1 MDGWYVLEASA
12 PHRCRMPV
20 RDNALPVA
28 VAAGE
33 SLAADY
39 FRGWLSYRALFGQ
52 WFLRLWWTARPP
64 ESLWEVDRV
73 AARGE
78 CLLAVGP
85 LDEVVVELRHT
96 VDGVPHRYRIARRVA
111 PDSSSRTVRFG
122 LGHAVTARADEVFD
136 VDAAAEL
143 FCAYYRTGTVPSV
156 EYVLRELD
164 SPDVL
169 TDFGA
174 QTHVLTVE
182 YDQLRPV
189 LATVA
194 DGEFAK
200 VLQEFD
206 VDAGFAVLVLSPLP
220 PGRTWAEL
228 AGDEATGTEEFVQ
241 AAGSGGRY
249 LVEWRKWD
257 GDDYRVFVIGRHATS
272 PAESLTESMRRLG
285 VLGEEIRALRVSMDR
300 TVDSINVQAVEL
312 ASVADF
318 PEIKSAEIVY
328 SEPTTALEYPEPTTA
343 PLPVTEAAEIRHSD
357 PTIARG
363 HPEPTTAPLPITEA
377 AEIRQSEP
385 TIAPPPMTEVAPI
398 FYSEPSLAPPTAHDS
413 ANSAVLQPGPID
425 EPLAPDPADA
435 SPHHPSTEDIPI
447 TFDGHL
453 QHVHPNEVFTPAE
466 VDLLL
471 VHYTRTGTLPD
482 RGYSYREITLDS

>member
-20 RDNALPVA
+20 RDNALPAA

-96 VDGVPHRYRIARRVA
+96 VDGLPHRYRIARRVA
-111 PDSSSRTVRFG
+111 PDSSSCTVRFG

-143 FCAYYRTGTVPSV
+143 FCAYYRTGTVPGV

-200 VLQEFD
+200 VLHEFE

-220 PGRTWAEL
+220 SGRTWTEL

-241 AAGSGGRY
+241 AAGSAGRY
-249 LVEWRKWD
+249 LVEWRRWD
-257 GDDYRVFVIGRHATS
+257 GEDYRVFVIGRHA
-272 PAESLTESMRRLG
+272 
-285 VLGEEIRALRVSMDR
+285 
-300 TVDSINVQAVEL
+300 
-312 ASVADF
+312 AS
-318 PEIKSAEIVY
+318 
-328 SEPTTALEYPEPTTA
+328 
-343 PLPVTEAAEIRHSD
+343 
-357 PTIARG
+357 
-363 HPEPTTAPLPITEA
+363 
-377 AEIRQSEP
+377 
-385 TIAPPPMTEVAPI
+385 
-398 FYSEPSLAPPTAHDS
+398 
-413 ANSAVLQPGPID
+413 QPGHLP
-425 EPLAPDPADA
+425 
-435 SPHHPSTEDIPI
+435 TDIPI

-453 QHVHPNEVFTPAE
+453 QHVHPDEVFTPAE

-471 VHYTRTGTLPD
+471 VHYTRTGALPE
-482 RGYSYREITLDS
+482 RGYSYREITFDS